1 MGLLVFGLGFGVSL
15 TRGATKTNFGL
26 PDDPTS
32 SMYKI
37 SRAHSNTTEYAAMMC
52 ILMLFIGGK
61 GPAEWMI
68 WAMIITTASR
78 YIFVTGVITAKTMDS
93 VNPLRAAGATG
104 TYLGGLA
111 LVAATVMVM

>member
-1 MGLLVFGLGFGVSL
+1 
-15 TRGATKTNFGL
+15 
-26 PDDPTS
+26 
-32 SMYKI
+32 
-37 SRAHSNTTEYAAMMC
+37 
-52 ILMLFIGGK
+52 
-61 GPAEWMI
+61 MI